1 MTRRILR
8 LLRGAAIALVVLLL
22 ALVGL
27 SALSNLSL
35 PTTLVSTGRL
45 SDLQKARVAEARHL
59 QQTLGDAIWP
69 GWSQLDTPYIV
80 HDAEYAYLVGYPNPP
95 PGWMKMPQRQAHGGA
110 WEPVAD
116 DTFEGQVYYRQK
128 LTDPNITPENFTVL
142 VGDRWAATLQ
152 VKEYMEV
159 AFYAGFREE
168 LPPPLRPVF
177 PYRLIWRLLMRD
189 TDSYIAALL
198 HEGFHAFQGT
208 LAPERLAAA
217 ENVTRFEPRYPWDDA
232 DLAEGWQQEVD
243 FLARAVRASSTTEAA
258 DLAGQFLS
266 ARAARRAATGLAAD
280 LVDYERQR
288 EWLEGLAKY
297 AEVSVG
303 RAAVH
308 TAGYSPLPEVTADPA
323 FQSYANSETYYTGQL
338 SELPRTS
345 GRSGDTRFYY
355 SGMAQAVLLDRL
367 LPGWQARA
375 FDPTVTLE
383 YLLQDA
389 ISRNATP

>member
-1 MTRRILR
+1 MIRHSLR
-8 LLRGAAIALVVLLL
+8 LLCRAAIGLVVLLL
-22 ALVGL
+22 ALVGV
-27 SALSNLSL
+27 SALSNLNL
-35 PTTLVSTGRL
+35 PTTLTSTGYL

-80 HDAEYAYLVGYPNPP
+80 HDAEYAYLVGYSNPP
-95 PGWMKMPQRQAHGGA
+95 PGWMKMPQGQSHGGA
-110 WEPVAD
+110 WEPVPD
-116 DTFEGQVYYRQK
+116 DTFEGRVYYRQK

-142 VGDRWAATLQ
+142 VGDRWVATLQ

-159 AFYAGFREE
+159 AFYAGFRKE
-168 LPPPLRPVF
+168 LPPALRPVF
-177 PYRLIWRLLMRD
+177 PYRLMWRLLMRD

-198 HEGFHAFQGT
+198 HEGFHAFQGS
-208 LAPERLAAA
+208 LAPERLSAA
-217 ENVTRFEPRYPWDDA
+217 ENVNRFEPRYPWDEPALTD
-232 DLAEGWQQEVD
+232 GWQQEVD
-243 FLARAVRASSTTEAA
+243 FLTRAVRASSPTEAA
-258 DLAGQFLS
+258 DLARQFLS
-266 ARAARRAATGLAAD
+266 ARGARRAAAGLTAD
-280 LVDYERQR
+280 LMDYERQR

-308 TAGYSPLPEVTADPA
+308 TSAYSPLPEVTADPA

-338 SELPRTS
+338 GELARTS

-367 LPGWQARA
+367 LPGWQARG
-375 FDPTVTLE
+375 FDSAVMLE
-383 YLLQDA
+383 DLLQEA
-389 ISRNATP
+389 VGQSATP